1 MNARLQELRAERPDV
16 ALILE
21 LIPESRHVE
30 WLHGFGPSYD
40 DQLRKL
46 LPPIAP
52 LALRSI
58 TAQQDEVTY
67 RWRGAVDISR
77 IFELYDTY
85 AQYRP
90 ARPRAFDFGCGAGRL
105 TRYLSLSSDY
115 ESFASDANPDHVDWC
130 SANLSNITTRL
141 NSRCPP
147 LPFDNDLI
155 DFAYAW
161 SVFTHLDRSEAT
173 DWFGDLAR
181 IIRPGGILIATI
193 LRSPGSGDTDDIR
206 SPSDDGS
213 NNRGNGGGPDRT
225 VASGEYVFLPYEEPT
240 VKLANVGPNYGNV
253 FIDTRRWV
261 LCGKQASSYWLICQ
275 GEPSRDGKM
284 LWSSDTD
291 NDRSEL
297 VQFKGGTPSSSLLDG
312 SWK

>member
-1 MNARLQELRAERPDV
+1 M
-16 ALILE
+16 
-21 LIPESRHVE
+21 E

-147 LPFDNDLI
+147 LPFDNDSI

-193 LRSPGSGDTDDIR
+193 YGHQALETLMTSVPHQTMVQITAATAAALIERLRVER
-206 SPSDDGS
+206 
-213 NNRGNGGGPDRT
+213 
-225 VASGEYVFLPYEEPT
+225 YVFLPYEEPT

-253 FIDTRRWV
+253 FIDAREMGSLWQTGFELLAHLSGGAIAGWQDALV
-261 LCGKQASSYWLICQ
+261 L
-275 GEPSRDGKM
+275 RH
-284 LWSSDTD
+284 
-291 NDRSEL
+291 R
-297 VQFKGGTPSSSLLDG
+297 
-312 SWK
+312 